1 MNSLDWVVLGA
12 YFFVMVGIGLWSKK
26 RVENIADFF
35 TARGRIPWWLSGIS
49 HHMSGYSAIMFV
61 TFAAVAYNDG
71 VTVYFWWPLT
81 IGLGVGIG
89 SFLFAPRWN
98 RLRAKHGVN
107 SPLAY
112 LAVRYNLPTQ
122 QVLAYSGALLKV
134 VDIAA
139 KWVAIAVL
147 LQGFADIPLG
157 WGIAIT
163 GVCTMFY
170 MAFGGLWADV
180 LTDFGQFIIQAVAG
194 FAMLFA
200 VLAHLGGFTSLF
212 TFWGDLPE
220 GHSDP
225 VNGSVTTGLVI
236 AFLVVKTFEYNGGMW
251 NLAQRY
257 MAAPSGS
264 RAKRSALLS
273 SALWIVWPFI
283 LFVPMIAAPLIVPG
297 LEGGEGAYIALA
309 KELLPTGIIGLVLAG
324 FFSHTMAMVASDS
337 NVITAVITRDLAP
350 VIVKKVRYF
359 TQAQQ
364 LLFARIT
371 TVAFVTVSMSIA
383 LTADPKGF
391 ILTVVVSIVAATMGP
406 ISIPLMLG
414 LLPWFKRTGPT
425 AALVSW
431 AGGLAV
437 WAWLYWGVEDASQ
450 TVTVSSPL
458 VTSLVLYV
466 VIGLIKPEGSPERA
480 AIVDSLDDDPS
491 DAERE
496 ELERKFLAD
505 PVLIP
510 GQSTVSPASAGSSAS
525 SSSPSSSSSD
535 RSGTPS

>member
-1 MNSLDWVVLGA
+1 MNTLDWAVLGG
-12 YFFVMVGIGLWSKK
+12 YFFVMVGIGLWSKS
-26 RVENIADFF
+26 RVHDVADFF

-61 TFAAVAYNDG
+61 TFAAVAYDYG

-89 SFLFAPRWN
+89 AFVFAARWN
-98 RLRAKHGVN
+98 RLRAKHGVD

-122 QVLAYSGALLKV
+122 QLLAYSGALLKV

-147 LQGFADIPLG
+147 LQGFADIPLV
-157 WGIAIT
+157 WGITLT

-180 LTDFGQFIIQAVAG
+180 LTDFGQFVIQAVAG
-194 FAMLFA
+194 IAMLVA
-200 VLAHLGGFTSLF
+200 VMAHLGGVSSLW
-212 TFWGDLPE
+212 TMWDELPAS
-220 GHSDP
+220 HSDP
-225 VNGSVTTGLVI
+225 VNGTVTTGLI
-236 AFLVVKTFEYNGGMW
+236 MAFLLVKTFEYNGGMW

-257 MAAPSGS
+257 MASPSGS

-273 SALWIVWPFI
+273 SALWLVWPLI
-283 LFVPMIAAPLIVPG
+283 LFIPMIAAPLIVPDIG
-297 LEGGEGAYIALA
+297 NPERSYIMLA
-309 KELLPTGIIGLVLAG
+309 QELLPSGLIGLLLAG

-350 VIVKKVRYF
+350 VLVPKVRRF
-359 TQAQQ
+359 TERQK

-371 TVAFVTVSMSIA
+371 TVAFVAVSMSIA
-383 LTADPKGF
+383 LGADPNGF
-391 ILTVVVSIVAATMGP
+391 IMTVVVSVVAATMGP

-425 AALVSW
+425 AAMVSW

-437 WAWLYWGVEDASQ
+437 WAWLYWGAEGTSE
-450 TVTVSSPL
+450 TVTVGAPVL
-458 VTSLVLYV
+458 TSLVLYV
-466 VIGLIKPEGSPERA
+466 GVGLLKPEGSVERA
-480 AIVDSLDDDPS
+480 ALVDSLDTDPS
-491 DAERE
+491 AGEQADAERK
-496 ELERKFLAD
+496 LAAD
-505 PVLIP
+505 P
-510 GQSTVSPASAGSSAS
+510 TV
-525 SSSPSSSSSD
+525 
-535 RSGTPS
+535 

>member
-1 MNSLDWVVLGA
+1 MATLDWIVLGA
-12 YFFVMVGIGLWSKK
+12 YFFVMLGIGLWS
-26 RVENIADFF
+26 RTRIHTVADFF

-61 TFAAVAYNDG
+61 TFAAVAYDHG

-81 IGLGVGIG
+81 IGLGIGVGA
-89 SFLFAPRWN
+89 FLFAARWN

-112 LAVRYNLPTQ
+112 LAIRYNLPTQ
-122 QVLAYSGALLKV
+122 QVLAYSGAALKV

-147 LQGFADIPLG
+147 LQGFADIPLV
-157 WGIAIT
+157 WGITLT

-200 VLAHLGGFTSLF
+200 LFAHLDGVATLW
-212 TFWGDLPE
+212 TMWGKLPD
-220 GHSDP
+220 GHADP
-225 VNGSVTTGLVI
+225 VNGSVTTGLI
-236 AFLVVKTFEYNGGMW
+236 MAFLLVKTFEYNGGMW

-264 RAKRSALLS
+264 RAKKSALLS
-273 SALWIVWPFI
+273 SFLWIVWPFI
-283 LFVPMIAAPLIVPG
+283 LFVPMIAAPLVVPG
-297 LEGGEGAYIALA
+297 IEDGERSYIMLA
-309 KELLPTGIIGLVLAG
+309 QKLLPPGIIGLLLAG

-350 VIVKKVRYF
+350 VLVPRVRKL
-359 TQAQQ
+359 TQAGQ
-364 LLFARIT
+364 LTFARIT
-371 TVAFVTVSMSIA
+371 TVAFVTVSMSFA
-383 LTADPKGF
+383 LFADPKGF
-391 ILTVVVSIVAATMGP
+391 IMTVVVSIVAATMGP

-414 LLPWFKRTGPT
+414 LLPWFRRHGPR

-437 WAWLYWGVEDASQ
+437 WAYLYWGMEGATQ
-450 TVTVSSPL
+450 TMKVGLPVL
-458 VTSLVLYV
+458 TSLALYLLV
-466 VIGLIKPEGSPERA
+466 GLLRPEGSATRDA
-480 AIVDSLDDDPS
+480 LIDSLDSDPS
-491 DAERE
+491 EAERIALE
-496 ELERKFLAD
+496 EMLLED
-505 PVLIP
+505 P
-510 GQSTVSPASAGSSAS
+510 PASDSEAVA
-525 SSSPSSSSSD
+525 D
-535 RSGTPS
+535 TITTPSDPAHRPPRTTSRS